1 MADEQEVEELEEQVV
16 DARSE
21 ARKASK
27 RALEIRRAAD
37 ERLTIISR
45 LIRALEVAH
54 PVSDDSIRTLLRE
67 ARECIAKD
75 PG

>member
-1 MADEQEVEELEEQVV
+1 MADEQEVEELEEQLA

-21 ARKASK
+21 ARKASE
-27 RALEIRRAAD
+27 RAIEIRRAAD

-54 PVSDDSIRTLLRE
+54 PVPDDSIRALLRE

-75 PG
+75 PK